1 MIPDNP
7 AQVAVVGMINS
18 FNRAELLRTALPSLA
33 AALRTSKHT
42 GAITVFDAGSTDG
55 SCEFVREFQQ
65 AHPEIPVVLVVS
77 QPGEPNTFSDGIN
90 RGCAAAMAAFPNLRW
105 FFLFETDNWMADASP
120 LDAALALGDA
130 VKDIGA
136 IGFTVRKYAGTSP
149 GYGCRFPTALEFV
162 LGAQL
167 AAKLGLDRSEG
178 PAVTMSHELPAFE
191 CDAVYTSPIVIR
203 REAWE
208 KSGGLD
214 ADQFPFSDCDID
226 WAWRLKKQGWKQ
238 AVLRTDKVVHD
249 NKETLSKWS
258 HTRVFHLHK
267 ARLRLIRRHR
277 RTPVFLVKGGLMLRH
292 LGELLGLALLV
303 HKPALYLPR
312 LKKRWALL
320 MAVPGNYGN

>member
-7 AQVAVVGMINS
+7 AQVSVVGMINS
-18 FNRAELLRTALPSLA
+18 FNRADLLRIALPSLA

-42 GAITVFDAGSTDG
+42 GSITVFDAGSTDG

-130 VKDIGA
+130 AKDIGA
-136 IGFTVRKYAGTSP
+136 MGFTVRKYSGTSP

-162 LGAQL
+162 LGAHL

-178 PAVTMSHELPAFE
+178 PAVPMSRELPAFE

-214 ADQFPFSDCDID
+214 AEQFPFSDCDID
-226 WAWRLKKQGWKQ
+226 WAWRLQKLGWKQ

-277 RTPVFLVKGGLMLRH
+277 RTPVFLVKAGLMLRH

-303 HKPALYLPR
+303 HQPKLYLPR
-312 LKKRWALL
+312 LKKRWTLL